1 MQSAH
6 SGVAVAG
13 RDGQS
18 SASFLQLLVERD
30 RPPLE
35 SVAWIAG
42 LLIVPVTLRA
52 IFDRGELGLP
62 FLTFWPSLVFA
73 SLALRLRYAAVF
85 ALLAAMVS
93 QRLFGGGVWF
103 RDVNTARIV
112 FFGLFAMSAAMILA
126 TGTLLRRSARELAS
140 VNQRQAIYNRELR
153 HRVRNMLTLVQALA
167 SRGPKAA
174 SPIDFFKEFSQ
185 RIEGLAAAS
194 DLLQIGAEAEG
205 RLPQLAQQTL
215 APFDRS
221 GRIQLSGE
229 PCMLPGASCI
239 PLIMALHELCTNAVK
254 HGALSNE
261 RGRVSLTWFIGPD
274 GTTLYV
280 LWAEKDGPPVSAP
293 LREGLGTRLLM
304 PQSGLDGVDLNF
316 DPAGVWCEFR
326 IEGARPL
333 PA

>member
-1 MQSAH
+1 MQIRTF
-6 SGVAVAG
+6 GGAVTG

-18 SASFLQLLVERD
+18 SARFLQLLVERD
-30 RPPLE
+30 RSALE
-35 SVAWIAG
+35 SFAWISG
-42 LLIVPVTLRA
+42 LLIIPVALRA
-52 IFDRGELGLP
+52 FFDRGELGLP

-93 QRLFGGGVWF
+93 QRLFGGGAWF

-112 FFGLFAMSAAMILA
+112 FFGLFAMSAAMIIT
-126 TGTLLRRSARELAS
+126 TGTLLRRSVRALAS
-140 VNQRQAIYNRELR
+140 VNQQQEMYNRELR
-153 HRVRNMLTLVQALA
+153 HRVRNMLTLIQALA

-174 SPIDFFKEFSQ
+174 SPMDFFKEFSQ

-274 GTTLYV
+274 GATLYV

-293 LREGLGTRLLM
+293 SREGLGTRLLM
-304 PQSGLDGVDLNF
+304 PQPGLEGVDLNF
-316 DPAGVWCEFR
+316 DPTGVWCEFR
-326 IEGARPL
+326 IDGAKPL